1 MVLIDGQ
8 NKSYVRCKMSVRSAL
23 RELRHAKKELAQA
36 YECEVDDFD
45 SLIEDLE
52 IKLKTL
58 ESR

>member
-8 NKSYVRCKMSVRSAL
+8 NKSYERCKISVRSAL

-45 SLIEDLE
+45 GIIEDLE
-52 IKLKTL
+52 IKLKGL
-58 ESR
+58 EQR